1 MMALIAALASV
12 GTWVC
17 FQPLKA
23 LLKDA

>member
-1 MMALIAALASV
+1 MVALIAALASV

-17 FQPLKA
+17 YQPLKA